1 MARRDFGAGQA
12 TARPIRS
19 ATHAS
24 RRALS
29 IARVPTPPPELWGR
43 ERRRD
48 RSVMGHG
55 CSGGCSADRLGGLR
69 PRGLGG
75 ATAAG
80 SWVLSRTTAEAMG
93 AQTPELPPPSRPLPS
108 LIGSA
113 GKDQLQ
119 SVMQQFVFEKRI
131 LKMYRPSKSRIRH
144 TNKYLVPGERCPW
157 TKFSRFDVY
166 SFSRL

>member
-12 TARPIRS
+12 AARPIES
-19 ATHAS
+19 ATRAS

-55 CSGGCSADRLGGLR
+55 CGGDRQADRLGALR

-75 ATAAG
+75 PTAAG
-80 SWVLSRTTAEAMG
+80 SWVLSRTIAEAMG
-93 AQTPELPPPSRPLPS
+93 AQTPELPTTSRPLPS
-108 LIGSA
+108 LTGCA
-113 GKDQLQ
+113 GKDQLRDA
-119 SVMQQFVFEKRI
+119 VQQFVFRKHI

-157 TKFSRFDVY
+157 TKFNRFDNY
-166 SFSRL
+166 W